1 MSWDFSLQ
9 RFRQGSYT
17 QCHVLQ
23 LIGVFFLLTKFRQ
36 TVSPLFEGRPL
47 GPFMHFVD
55 VRDELEDV
63 SSTRP
68 LKTTKRQRSKQHL
81 VPGKLL
87 AAGDQELRR
96 QRAPIAGHA
105 VIRHEPVDYLALRRT
120 ELSKRA
126 LLRNREAVVQE
137 ILSPTTR
144 VKRRAPDS
152 KSTQLLDRIAALEHS
167 EPSFLRHEPNVV
179 AWQPVATDSI
189 ESQHLASL
197 TLQMHKLKQAQVEAV
212 QAQDRQEDKVRGAL
226 NEVRN
231 AVSSMYTFT
240 PTFRIWSRTK
250 TKSALE
256 LWQRYVV
263 WHREEEARLI
273 KLTHFAVRIQH
284 AFRCRRGRLLGFI
297 ERAAIRQAKWAG
309 ATRLQCWIRGVFA
322 REEAQR
328 LRESVIATRLQRVWR
343 GRVGRRRVKNR
354 LRDILRTRLRY
365 LSPTGSLHRLRDIA
379 MYDEMMREML
389 ERMLGLVE
397 EVEVSFDGIAFATSD
412 NSKAELKIS
421 EWYNAIR
428 ELEALIEARQV
439 EIQQAKRHFEAQRAL
454 RLAAVRIADAKDKA
468 DALEK
473 ACERVHRANELIA
486 MYREDCEAHER
497 VRTEK
502 ANHVDAAYRE
512 ALRVRRAEKDAC
524 MAMQREEME
533 TRHIVAELRWREADR
548 RLRMGEVDK
557 VEWHRQMEE
566 EAAAE
571 RMKEWITLM
580 MNKQAAMINL
590 QEEQK
595 IKRAQHWKIKTENML
610 ERQKAIKKQLKR
622 QRQQEEHERFAALER
637 TRLERLAEL
646 HKQEI
651 ERYQMENEDKLLRAL
666 MSEAKKAEEA
676 KLWETIRIEAN
687 KAKPDPMMLEADVVA
702 ERQQIERERQNCIM
716 MAFEEKRM
724 RMYMAQVAKEMYLK
738 ECKDRKHRFDAER
751 KAEAK
756 ANNAMQAEE
765 AYERG
770 RLKKLADKAVF
781 EETLKRMQAADEAF
795 KAKQAEK
802 LFEARCRK
810 LMHDEEMRL
819 HRLYTEVLHRER
831 LRERKERHLMHNDE
845 LYMRHILDERERLR
859 LRRLEKTHRVEMAV
873 EDVRSHQWHALE
885 KDGTQIALVLITHP
899 GKECSGYHLAP
910 TTNKTVTTRAQE
922 LWDRIRNKYLKRTI
936 AANEAR
942 RGAQELE
949 AGYLIQAQRTLRMAF
964 RDEYKGARL
973 VRNIAK
979 CYIKLYEA
987 YLNTNDLRMGVVW
1000 YLKASD
1006 RLECQGSPSF
1016 LDEMAHALYLIG
1028 RFQYAAEVLGRIIFS
1043 FPTYANM
1050 ATVIFR
1056 SATLMWH
1063 LGLYEQSTEYLLH
1076 LLESPPPPWN
1086 DLDIMFFIA
1095 RLYILDDNKSH
1106 AAFAYDDAL
1115 RRYRLHGNRFD
1126 YPSWKSWASDA
1137 AVWRHFGA
1145 KALAAGEYLIAKDM
1159 YQQAIKRRHEEV
1171 YFAHRQ
1177 KERELDWFFLA
1188 QCQVMLHENVSA
1200 NATMVHWLESKH
1212 YVYRV
1217 LERLQEWPSE
1227 KWKSIGVEPIML
1239 RNQETGGKRSA
1250 EKTNE
1255 TPIMKKKRKQLGKL
1269 RKKRIRRQRRRIKYT
1284 TTAELQNWVQ
1294 LEDLNSGKIFFF
1306 NEKTFDVT
1314 WTRPT

>member
-1 MSWDFSLQ
+1 MRVTKFSDTIAAFLLITQ
-9 RFRQGSYT
+9 ANGSALHRFRQGSYT

-96 QRAPIAGHA
+96 QRAPIARHA

-197 TLQMHKLKQAQVEAV
+197 TLQMHKLEQAQVEAV
-212 QAQDRQEDKVRGAL
+212 QAQDRQEDKVVPVLGNSFSSLLEVRGAL

-250 TKSALE
+250 TKLALE

-263 WHREEEARLI
+263 WHREDEARLI
-273 KLTHFAVRIQH
+273 KLTHF
-284 AFRCRRGRLLGFI
+284 
-297 ERAAIRQAKWAG
+297 

-328 LRESVIATRLQRVWR
+328 LRESVIATRLQKVWR
-343 GRVGRRRVKNR
+343 GRIGRRCVKNR

-428 ELEALIEARQV
+428 ELEALIEARQ
-439 EIQQAKRHFEAQRAL
+439 AKRHFEAQRAL

-512 ALRVRRAEKDAC
+512 ALRVRRVEKDAC

-557 VEWHRQMEE
+557 VEWHGQMEE

-595 IKRAQHWKIKTENML
+595 IKRAQHWKIKTEEEYAGLYERMEARRVEK

-622 QRQQEEHERFAALER
+622 QRQQEEHERIAALER

-738 ECKDRKHRFDAER
+738 ECKDRKRRFDAER

-781 EETLKRMQAADEAF
+781 EETLKRMQAADE
-795 KAKQAEK
+795 
-802 LFEARCRK
+802 
-810 LMHDEEMRL
+810 
-819 HRLYTEVLHRER
+819 
-831 LRERKERHLMHNDE
+831 
-845 LYMRHILDERERLR
+845 
-859 LRRLEKTHRVEMAV
+859 
-873 EDVRSHQWHALE
+873 
-885 KDGTQIALVLITHP
+885 
-899 GKECSGYHLAP
+899 
-910 TTNKTVTTRAQE
+910 
-922 LWDRIRNKYLKRTI
+922 
-936 AANEAR
+936 
-942 RGAQELE
+942 
-949 AGYLIQAQRTLRMAF
+949 
-964 RDEYKGARL
+964 
-973 VRNIAK
+973 
-979 CYIKLYEA
+979 
-987 YLNTNDLRMGVVW
+987 
-1000 YLKASD
+1000 
-1006 RLECQGSPSF
+1006 
-1016 LDEMAHALYLIG
+1016 
-1028 RFQYAAEVLGRIIFS
+1028 
-1043 FPTYANM
+1043 
-1050 ATVIFR
+1050 
-1056 SATLMWH
+1056 
-1063 LGLYEQSTEYLLH
+1063 
-1076 LLESPPPPWN
+1076 
-1086 DLDIMFFIA
+1086 
-1095 RLYILDDNKSH
+1095 
-1106 AAFAYDDAL
+1106 
-1115 RRYRLHGNRFD
+1115 GN
-1126 YPSWKSWASDA
+1126 S
-1137 AVWRHFGA
+1137 
-1145 KALAAGEYLIAKDM
+1145 
-1159 YQQAIKRRHEEV
+1159 
-1171 YFAHRQ
+1171 
-1177 KERELDWFFLA
+1177 
-1188 QCQVMLHENVSA
+1188 
-1200 NATMVHWLESKH
+1200 
-1212 YVYRV
+1212 
-1217 LERLQEWPSE
+1217 
-1227 KWKSIGVEPIML
+1227 
-1239 RNQETGGKRSA
+1239 
-1250 EKTNE
+1250 
-1255 TPIMKKKRKQLGKL
+1255 
-1269 RKKRIRRQRRRIKYT
+1269 
-1284 TTAELQNWVQ
+1284 QNW
-1294 LEDLNSGKIFFF
+1294 NF
-1306 NEKTFDVT
+1306 VT
-1314 WTRPT
+1314 GC

>member
-1 MSWDFSLQ
+1 MRVTKFSDTIAAFLLITQ
-9 RFRQGSYT
+9 ANGSALHRFRQGSYT

-96 QRAPIAGHA
+96 QRAPIARHA

-197 TLQMHKLKQAQVEAV
+197 TLQMHKLEQAQVEAV
-212 QAQDRQEDKVRGAL
+212 QAQDRQEDKVVPVLGNSFSSLLEVRGAL

-250 TKSALE
+250 TKLALE

-263 WHREEEARLI
+263 WHREDEARLI

-297 ERAAIRQAKWAG
+297 ERVAIRQAEWAG

-328 LRESVIATRLQRVWR
+328 LRESVIATRLQKVWR
-343 GRVGRRRVKNR
+343 GRIGRRCVKNR

-428 ELEALIEARQV
+428 ELEALIEARQ
-439 EIQQAKRHFEAQRAL
+439 AKRHFEAQRAL

-497 VRTEK
+497 
-502 ANHVDAAYRE
+502 
-512 ALRVRRAEKDAC
+512 
-524 MAMQREEME
+524 
-533 TRHIVAELRWREADR
+533 RWREADR

-557 VEWHRQMEE
+557 VEWHGQMEE

-595 IKRAQHWKIKTENML
+595 IKRAQHWKIKTEEEYAGLYERMEARRVEK

-622 QRQQEEHERFAALER
+622 QRQQEEHERIAALER

-738 ECKDRKHRFDAER
+738 ECKDRKRRFDAER

-781 EETLKRMQAADEAF
+781 EETLKRMQAADE
-795 KAKQAEK
+795 
-802 LFEARCRK
+802 
-810 LMHDEEMRL
+810 
-819 HRLYTEVLHRER
+819 
-831 LRERKERHLMHNDE
+831 
-845 LYMRHILDERERLR
+845 
-859 LRRLEKTHRVEMAV
+859 
-873 EDVRSHQWHALE
+873 
-885 KDGTQIALVLITHP
+885 
-899 GKECSGYHLAP
+899 
-910 TTNKTVTTRAQE
+910 
-922 LWDRIRNKYLKRTI
+922 
-936 AANEAR
+936 
-942 RGAQELE
+942 
-949 AGYLIQAQRTLRMAF
+949 
-964 RDEYKGARL
+964 
-973 VRNIAK
+973 
-979 CYIKLYEA
+979 
-987 YLNTNDLRMGVVW
+987 
-1000 YLKASD
+1000 
-1006 RLECQGSPSF
+1006 
-1016 LDEMAHALYLIG
+1016 
-1028 RFQYAAEVLGRIIFS
+1028 
-1043 FPTYANM
+1043 
-1050 ATVIFR
+1050 
-1056 SATLMWH
+1056 
-1063 LGLYEQSTEYLLH
+1063 
-1076 LLESPPPPWN
+1076 
-1086 DLDIMFFIA
+1086 
-1095 RLYILDDNKSH
+1095 
-1106 AAFAYDDAL
+1106 
-1115 RRYRLHGNRFD
+1115 GN
-1126 YPSWKSWASDA
+1126 S
-1137 AVWRHFGA
+1137 
-1145 KALAAGEYLIAKDM
+1145 
-1159 YQQAIKRRHEEV
+1159 
-1171 YFAHRQ
+1171 
-1177 KERELDWFFLA
+1177 
-1188 QCQVMLHENVSA
+1188 
-1200 NATMVHWLESKH
+1200 
-1212 YVYRV
+1212 
-1217 LERLQEWPSE
+1217 
-1227 KWKSIGVEPIML
+1227 
-1239 RNQETGGKRSA
+1239 
-1250 EKTNE
+1250 
-1255 TPIMKKKRKQLGKL
+1255 
-1269 RKKRIRRQRRRIKYT
+1269 
-1284 TTAELQNWVQ
+1284 QNW
-1294 LEDLNSGKIFFF
+1294 NF
-1306 NEKTFDVT
+1306 VT
-1314 WTRPT
+1314 GC

>member
-1 MSWDFSLQ
+1 MRVTKFSDTIAAFLLITQ
-9 RFRQGSYT
+9 ANGSALHRFRQGSYT

-96 QRAPIAGHA
+96 QRAPIARHA

-197 TLQMHKLKQAQVEAV
+197 TLQMHKLEQAQVEAV
-212 QAQDRQEDKVRGAL
+212 QAQDRQEDKVVPVLGNSFSSLLEVRGAL

-250 TKSALE
+250 TKLALE

-263 WHREEEARLI
+263 WHREDEARLI
-273 KLTHFAVRIQH
+273 KLTHF
-284 AFRCRRGRLLGFI
+284 
-297 ERAAIRQAKWAG
+297 

-328 LRESVIATRLQRVWR
+328 LRESVIATRLQKVWR
-343 GRVGRRRVKNR
+343 GRIGRRCVKNR

-512 ALRVRRAEKDAC
+512 ALRVRRVEKDAC

-557 VEWHRQMEE
+557 VEWHGQMEE

-595 IKRAQHWKIKTENML
+595 IKRAQHWKIKTEEEYAGLYERMEARRVEK

-622 QRQQEEHERFAALER
+622 QRQQEEHERIAALER

-738 ECKDRKHRFDAER
+738 ECKDRKRRFDAER

-781 EETLKRMQAADEAF
+781 EETLKRMQAADE
-795 KAKQAEK
+795 
-802 LFEARCRK
+802 
-810 LMHDEEMRL
+810 
-819 HRLYTEVLHRER
+819 
-831 LRERKERHLMHNDE
+831 
-845 LYMRHILDERERLR
+845 
-859 LRRLEKTHRVEMAV
+859 
-873 EDVRSHQWHALE
+873 
-885 KDGTQIALVLITHP
+885 
-899 GKECSGYHLAP
+899 
-910 TTNKTVTTRAQE
+910 
-922 LWDRIRNKYLKRTI
+922 
-936 AANEAR
+936 
-942 RGAQELE
+942 
-949 AGYLIQAQRTLRMAF
+949 
-964 RDEYKGARL
+964 
-973 VRNIAK
+973 
-979 CYIKLYEA
+979 
-987 YLNTNDLRMGVVW
+987 
-1000 YLKASD
+1000 
-1006 RLECQGSPSF
+1006 
-1016 LDEMAHALYLIG
+1016 
-1028 RFQYAAEVLGRIIFS
+1028 
-1043 FPTYANM
+1043 
-1050 ATVIFR
+1050 
-1056 SATLMWH
+1056 
-1063 LGLYEQSTEYLLH
+1063 
-1076 LLESPPPPWN
+1076 
-1086 DLDIMFFIA
+1086 
-1095 RLYILDDNKSH
+1095 
-1106 AAFAYDDAL
+1106 
-1115 RRYRLHGNRFD
+1115 GN
-1126 YPSWKSWASDA
+1126 S
-1137 AVWRHFGA
+1137 
-1145 KALAAGEYLIAKDM
+1145 
-1159 YQQAIKRRHEEV
+1159 
-1171 YFAHRQ
+1171 
-1177 KERELDWFFLA
+1177 
-1188 QCQVMLHENVSA
+1188 
-1200 NATMVHWLESKH
+1200 
-1212 YVYRV
+1212 
-1217 LERLQEWPSE
+1217 
-1227 KWKSIGVEPIML
+1227 
-1239 RNQETGGKRSA
+1239 
-1250 EKTNE
+1250 
-1255 TPIMKKKRKQLGKL
+1255 
-1269 RKKRIRRQRRRIKYT
+1269 
-1284 TTAELQNWVQ
+1284 QNW
-1294 LEDLNSGKIFFF
+1294 NF
-1306 NEKTFDVT
+1306 VT
-1314 WTRPT
+1314 GC

>member
-212 QAQDRQEDKVRGAL
+212 QAQDRQEDKVVPVLGNSFSSLLEVRGAL

-273 KLTHFAVRIQH
+273 KLTHFA
-284 AFRCRRGRLLGFI
+284 
-297 ERAAIRQAKWAG
+297 
-309 ATRLQCWIRGVFA
+309 
-322 REEAQR
+322 
-328 LRESVIATRLQRVWR
+328 
-343 GRVGRRRVKNR
+343 
-354 LRDILRTRLRY
+354 
-365 LSPTGSLHRLRDIA
+365 
-379 MYDEMMREML
+379 
-389 ERMLGLVE
+389 
-397 EVEVSFDGIAFATSD
+397 
-412 NSKAELKIS
+412 
-421 EWYNAIR
+421 
-428 ELEALIEARQV
+428 
-439 EIQQAKRHFEAQRAL
+439 AKRHFEAQRAL

-595 IKRAQHWKIKTENML
+595 IKRAQHWKIKTEEEYAGLYDRMEARRL
-610 ERQKAIKKQLKR
+610 EKERQKAIKKQLKR

-781 EETLKRMQAADEAF
+781 EETLKRMQAADE
-795 KAKQAEK
+795 
-802 LFEARCRK
+802 
-810 LMHDEEMRL
+810 
-819 HRLYTEVLHRER
+819 
-831 LRERKERHLMHNDE
+831 
-845 LYMRHILDERERLR
+845 
-859 LRRLEKTHRVEMAV
+859 
-873 EDVRSHQWHALE
+873 
-885 KDGTQIALVLITHP
+885 
-899 GKECSGYHLAP
+899 
-910 TTNKTVTTRAQE
+910 
-922 LWDRIRNKYLKRTI
+922 
-936 AANEAR
+936 
-942 RGAQELE
+942 
-949 AGYLIQAQRTLRMAF
+949 
-964 RDEYKGARL
+964 
-973 VRNIAK
+973 
-979 CYIKLYEA
+979 
-987 YLNTNDLRMGVVW
+987 
-1000 YLKASD
+1000 
-1006 RLECQGSPSF
+1006 
-1016 LDEMAHALYLIG
+1016 
-1028 RFQYAAEVLGRIIFS
+1028 
-1043 FPTYANM
+1043 
-1050 ATVIFR
+1050 
-1056 SATLMWH
+1056 
-1063 LGLYEQSTEYLLH
+1063 
-1076 LLESPPPPWN
+1076 
-1086 DLDIMFFIA
+1086 
-1095 RLYILDDNKSH
+1095 
-1106 AAFAYDDAL
+1106 
-1115 RRYRLHGNRFD
+1115 GN
-1126 YPSWKSWASDA
+1126 S
-1137 AVWRHFGA
+1137 
-1145 KALAAGEYLIAKDM
+1145 
-1159 YQQAIKRRHEEV
+1159 
-1171 YFAHRQ
+1171 
-1177 KERELDWFFLA
+1177 
-1188 QCQVMLHENVSA
+1188 
-1200 NATMVHWLESKH
+1200 
-1212 YVYRV
+1212 
-1217 LERLQEWPSE
+1217 
-1227 KWKSIGVEPIML
+1227 
-1239 RNQETGGKRSA
+1239 
-1250 EKTNE
+1250 
-1255 TPIMKKKRKQLGKL
+1255 
-1269 RKKRIRRQRRRIKYT
+1269 
-1284 TTAELQNWVQ
+1284 QNW
-1294 LEDLNSGKIFFF
+1294 NF
-1306 NEKTFDVT
+1306 VT
-1314 WTRPT
+1314 GC